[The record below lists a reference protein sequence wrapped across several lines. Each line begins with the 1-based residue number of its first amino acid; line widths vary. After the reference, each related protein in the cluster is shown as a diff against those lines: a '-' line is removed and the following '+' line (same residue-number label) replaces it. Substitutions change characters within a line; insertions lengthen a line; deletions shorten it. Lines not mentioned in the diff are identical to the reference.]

1 VSSTSTNKQPLLV
14 DRPLFDSVRITTQ
27 TVGQESTNT
36 LFVQGGQAPS
46 ILVDM
51 DAALSED
58 NNNGGVVDAILIT
71 RNDFYR
77 GNDYTL
83 NSTTSG
89 SGIELV
95 SGQIIYA
102 QDSQQSAVTAVKN
115 AGNKYY
121 KFIGSTPVTGLIS
134 AFDFTNTATTTGYT
148 DLGLTRGKQP
158 EVTFVFYQTRGTT
171 TPIPASGDYNI
182 LFAKTVP
189 AETKVCDCSDV
200 MPHLAA
206 PGVHSAY
213 ASATGDARAGL
224 PIRNRGVYLERGDR
238 IYVGVYAE
246 GNNSAGYAA
255 GANVTAQGGFF

>member
-1 VSSTSTNKQPLLV
+1 MSSTSTNKQPLLV
-14 DRPLFDSVRITTQ
+14 DRPLFDSVRVTTQ
-27 TVGQESTNT
+27 TVGQESSNT

-58 NNNGGVVDAILIT
+58 NNNGGVIDSIQIT
-71 RNDFYR
+71 RNDKYR
-77 GNDYTL
+77 GNDYVL
-83 NSTTSG
+83 DSTTSG
-89 SGIELV
+89 TASSFV

-102 QDSQQSAVTAVKN
+102 KDSQQSAVTAVKN

-148 DLGLTRGKQP
+148 DLGLVRGKQP
-158 EVTFVFYQTRGTT
+158 EVTFIFYQTRGTT

-182 LFAKTVP
+182 LFSKTVP
-189 AETKVCDCSDV
+189 AETAVCDCSDV
-200 MPHLAA
+200 MPHLAT
-206 PGVHSAY
+206 PGIHSAY
-213 ASATGDARAGL
+213 ASSTGDTRAGL
-224 PIRNRGVYLERGDR
+224 PIRNRGIYLEQGDR
-238 IYVGVYAE
+238 LYVGVYAE

-255 GANVTAQGGFF
+255 GANITAQGGFF